1 VDGTYRFFGYSA
13 VSMPMTPEFFDIG
26 KKIDDMD
33 RNGLD
38 VAVLSLSIRGPDRV
52 GLAKI
57 VNDELAE
64 IVAQRPKRFLGYATL
79 GFGKIDGSFQELDR
93 CFSQLKFRGLQLFS
107 NINGKP
113 LDSLE
118 FRPLFARL
126 DELKRAAFVHPN
138 GTVES
143 ELWISFRS
151 PPYPSRWIQPWRRS
165 ASRCPVCCPP
175 IRRRPLSFHM

>member
-1 VDGTYRFFGYSA
+1 MVERGNSRRARGALHVLQAGPGAGKFADFPYSRFVDGTYRFFGSA

-64 IVAQRPKRFLGYATL
+64 IVAQRPKRFLGYAT
-79 GFGKIDGSFQELDR
+79 FVWKDR
-93 CFSQLKFRGLQLFS
+93 WLFS
-107 NINGKP
+107 GAGSMFFATQVSWTPALLEYQRQAAGLSRIS
-113 LDSLE
+113 SLIC
-118 FRPLFARL
+118 
-126 DELKRAAFVHPN
+126 AA
-138 GTVES
+138 
-143 ELWISFRS
+143 
-151 PPYPSRWIQPWRRS
+151 
-165 ASRCPVCCPP
+165 
-175 IRRRPLSFHM
+175 